1 MIGHSNESKV
11 KVCDKETICL
21 IDSGSMVTTIS
32 EKFYNSLQNKPELH
46 DITEFQLD
54 VYGANGGSLPYIG
67 YVEAKVEVP
76 HMNEPLFIPALVTKV
91 SDANARIPVII
102 GTNVLTFCKD
112 LSNVWDEAWQNAIQS
127 MCMNTCVPVK
137 STNRFPITV
146 RSNEVKYVKG
156 IVRNVSTIQ
165 SVLTEQS
172 ENCQQGLV
180 ICPRLLSLKNVGKT
194 KAVTVKVCNI
204 SATSVKILPKSNI
217 CNVSQVQVV
226 DSWKLDSATNKKRET
241 NLTDLGVKVNTE
253 QLSNQEVRQV
263 HEVLEKWRHLFST
276 SPTDLGKTD
285 VVKHEI
291 HLTTDV
297 PFREPYRRIPPGM
310 IEEVRQTLK
319 EMLEAGAIRKSS
331 SPYCSN
337 VVLCR
342 KTDGSLRFCID
353 LRKLNNRTIRDAYTL
368 PRIEDTLDRLV
379 GAKYFSKLDLK
390 SGYWQVELKE
400 EDN

>member
-204 SATSVKILPKSNI
+204 SATSVKILPK
-217 CNVSQVQVV
+217 
-226 DSWKLDSATNKKRET
+226 
-241 NLTDLGVKVNTE
+241 
-253 QLSNQEVRQV
+253 
-263 HEVLEKWRHLFST
+263 
-276 SPTDLGKTD
+276 
-285 VVKHEI
+285 
-291 HLTTDV
+291 
-297 PFREPYRRIPPGM
+297 
-310 IEEVRQTLK
+310 
-319 EMLEAGAIRKSS
+319 
-331 SPYCSN
+331 
-337 VVLCR
+337 
-342 KTDGSLRFCID
+342 
-353 LRKLNNRTIRDAYTL
+353 
-368 PRIEDTLDRLV
+368 
-379 GAKYFSKLDLK
+379 
-390 SGYWQVELKE
+390 
-400 EDN
+400 